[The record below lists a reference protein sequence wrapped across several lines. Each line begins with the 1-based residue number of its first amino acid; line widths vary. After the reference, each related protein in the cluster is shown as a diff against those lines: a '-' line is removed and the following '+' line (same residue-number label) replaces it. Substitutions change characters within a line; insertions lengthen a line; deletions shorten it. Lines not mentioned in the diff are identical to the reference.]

1 MTEIF
6 EQFPYNNTGFKYK
19 FCSSYIRKTLLL
31 VHFIKTD
38 FDIYVFERVK
48 TRIEKCEFQ
57 T

>member
-1 MTEIF
+1 MTEIS

-38 FDIYVFERVK
+38 LDIYVFERVK